1 MALGIFLIVLFIVQ
15 ISSLIRLSA
24 ETDMSNK
31 IIAYTIGLQKTM
43 IDMETGV
50 RGYYLTQKKSFL
62 EPYYDGKKSF
72 PVQLRQLHAL
82 IDSDLRYYHE
92 IDEVESL
99 MKNWLLLQSSWED
112 ETTRTEKQQVADEV
126 KSKKVMDQLR
136 EVTSGILELENRS
149 LESNKVKRIKNA
161 NDTILYSVVLALVLG
176 FVIAL
181 VIRQQIFRLFLSY
194 ESNYTSMMETRQEL
208 EKLNADLEKKV
219 VERTMSLKSVNDE
232 LETFCYSVSHDL
244 RSPLRGVDGFS
255 QALMEDYGDRLDEE
269 GKKYLRFI
277 REGVQRMGQL
287 IDDLL
292 RLSRINRSSVQ
303 FQNFDMLALVNEVIQ
318 KIKISHSGSSI
329 QFLVH
334 AQEPKYVY
342 ADRGL
347 IRIVLEN
354 LYENAVKYSSKESF
368 PVIEFGLCPSGEG
381 EECFYVKDNG
391 VGFSMDHYGKL
402 FAAFQRLHAQAD
414 YPGTGIG
421 LATVKRIIARHGGKI
436 WAESTPNQG
445 AIFYFKIADLTKTAD
460 GGLYEEYGK
469 DASLG

>member
-1 MALGIFLIVLFIVQ
+1 MALGIFLIVLFIFQ

-24 ETDMSNK
+24 DTDLSNK
-31 IIAYTIGLQKTM
+31 IIASTIGLQKTM

-82 IDSDLRYYHE
+82 VDSDLRYYHE
-92 IDEVESL
+92 MDEVESL

-112 ETTRTEKQQVADEV
+112 EAVLTGKQKVSDEV
-126 KSKKVMDQLR
+126 KSKKIMDQLR

-149 LESNKVKRIKNA
+149 LETNKFKRIDNA
-161 NDTILYSVVLALVLG
+161 NNTILYSVILAVVLG
-176 FVIAL
+176 FIIAL
-181 VIRQQIFRLFLSY
+181 VIRQQIFSLFFSY
-194 ESNYTSMMETRQEL
+194 ESNYISMMETREEL

-219 VERTMSLKSVNDE
+219 AERTTSLKSVNDE

-255 QALMEDYGDRLDEE
+255 QALMEDYSHKLDDE
-269 GKKYLRFI
+269 GKKYIGFI

-303 FQNFDMLALVNEVIQ
+303 FQNFDILELVSEVIQ
-318 KIKISHSGSSI
+318 KIKISNSGMNI
-329 QFLVH
+329 QFIVH
-334 AQEPKYVY
+334 LKEPEYVY

-368 PVIEFGLCPSGEG
+368 PVIEFGRCSSNG

-391 VGFSMDHYGKL
+391 IGFSMDHYGKL
-402 FAAFQRLHAQAD
+402 FAAFQRLHAQSD

-436 WAESTPNQG
+436 WAESTPNNG
-445 AIFYFKIADLTKTAD
+445 ATFYFKIADLTKTAD
-460 GGLYEEYGK
+460 GSLYDEYGK
-469 DASLG
+469 DASFG